1 MSEARSE
8 QTDVTL
14 PSWTE
19 VLSAPPPRPAPPEE
33 RPPAA
38 PEPRDRLLPNL
49 VWEALLAVAAA
60 GLVLANLAAAPPQ
73 HLTNMFGSAAAAGLL
88 AMGLSLSLRTAT
100 PNLAV
105 GVIAGLTG
113 GLTAFLTQD
122 GWPVGMAIAAAV
134 GAALGVGVLL
144 GLLTMLVSVPGWA
157 LSLGAAAVLWAG
169 YIELTDSAAIP
180 VRLGQFPAVPAFVV
194 FAALSMIGGAL
205 WLIPGVRRALGGARR
220 DGDPGRWAGLR
231 AGLGALVG
239 FAGSSLLAGAAGLAD
254 LMRLQVATPAAA
266 QMVPLTALAA
276 VLIGGVSVFGRRAGV
291 FGTLLGVVVVVS
303 AQTLFI
309 LNGLSSWAVQM
320 LAGGIVVLGLLV
332 SRLIEGVN
340 DLLNKNRTPNQPE
353 TVTNMPS
360 RY

>member
-14 PSWTE
+14 PSWKE
-19 VLSAPPPRPAPPEE
+19 VLSTPPPRPAPLEE
-33 RPPAA
+33 GPTAA
-38 PEPRDRLLPNL
+38 REARDRLLPNL
-49 VWEALLAVAAA
+49 VWEALLALAAA

-113 GLTAFLTQD
+113 GLTAYLMRE
-122 GWPVGMAIAAAV
+122 GWPDGVAIAAAV
-134 GAALGVGVLL
+134 GAALVAGVLL
-144 GLLTMLVSVPGWA
+144 GLLTMLLSVPGWA
-157 LSLGAAAVLWAG
+157 LSLGAAAVL
-169 YIELTDSAAIP
+169 SAAYVELIGP
-180 VRLGQFPAVPAFVV
+180 ATIAVRLGEFPAVPAFVA
-194 FAALSMIGGAL
+194 FAALSMIGGAV
-205 WLIPGVRRALGGARR
+205 WLIPGVRRALGGVRR
-220 DGDPGRWAGLR
+220 DGEPGRYAGLR
-231 AGLGALVG
+231 TGLGALVG
-239 FAGSSLLAGAAGLAD
+239 FAGSSLLAGIAGLAD
-254 LMRLQVATPAAA
+254 LMRLQAATSPAV
-266 QMVPLTALAA
+266 QMVPMTALAA

-309 LNGLSSWAVQM
+309 LSDWPSWTVQM
-320 LAGGIVVLGLLV
+320 LAGGLVVLGLVV

-340 DLLNKNRTPNQPE
+340 DLLNKSRTPN
-353 TVTNMPS
+353 
-360 RY
+360 